1 MQLDLKGLTFNF
13 VIINFLEAVAEVI
26 FYLECDD
33 FPNTWQVQLQG
44 ETKLKR
50 HGCSPGKL
58 LLEVTSPNV

>member
-33 FPNTWQVQLQG
+33 FPNTWQVQLITG
-44 ETKLKR
+44 WDETEKTR
-50 HGCSPGKL
+50 L
-58 LLEVTSPNV
+58 LSGQTVTWGY